1 MAQEV
6 IVPVKVQLENLQNI
20 AKEMHTQLGTLQIN
34 SSGYKKLENVIINI
48 EKRIQ
53 QLQVISSRPFI
64 DTKQFTAVS
73 KEIIG
78 IQDDLTK
85 IRIEAGKVKF
95 SDLSLDA
102 SQKAK
107 LQEFDTQIKSIN
119 DQLKQVKDSA
129 KNTFFETDIGKAWKL
144 NHTEDAGKTFTQIT
158 SIIEREVAKQE
169 AALKNAEQAQ
179 AAYQDRLASNRRL
192 ATFIKSGHALN
203 QENLGEQLYNQIFN
217 ASGNFKSGGRTL
229 LQTWLEQQFKLDS
242 AVVQTLTQDAGKKVQ
257 EAFSEV
263 SGHVESTLKQER
275 ARINANLTDEKTRTN
290 NGKSYAADILS
301 AQASLNNEK
310 AAKEAVNETNIKVAK
325 TESDLTKELVQAKT
339 AREEYTQSLT
349 RAAIE
354 QLQMSSSCDAARAQL
369 NSLNHTVDT
378 GKAKLASLDQ
388 ATSKLQG
395 ISNFVNRYVGAYA
408 IIRKVTTA
416 IRNAFNNIQELDKVI
431 TSIAVVTNMSQ
442 EDLWNKVGQ
451 YTQMAQ
457 EYGVATKDVYTVS
470 QIFYQQGLQTA
481 QVMDLTTETLK
492 MAKIAGID
500 YSQAANAMTV
510 AVRAFKIEMDEAQ
523 RVTDTYSALAA
534 KFAVDSA
541 EIANAMEKTA
551 SSAASVGM
559 SLESTSAFIS
569 VMEQTTRE
577 SAQNIGSAL
586 KSIISRYG
594 EMKASPE
601 KLLNIEGEEVAF
613 NKVDT
618 ALASIGIS
626 IKDAAGQ
633 FRDFDDVIMEL
644 AEKWNTLDN
653 NTQRYIATVMAG
665 NRQQSRFIALVS
677 NYDELSRAM
686 SVANNA
692 ENASIVQVAKTMD
705 SLESKANQV
714 KNAFSQLYLDLHIEE
729 GLKSAY
735 DWLTRIL
742 KTLGNLGTLNGVLP
756 TLANIV
762 GFGTGTKSLLKG
774 GMDWIQQKK
783 GKYDIET
790 TEAQQKIDDI
800 RAQAEKDIQ
809 TKWKIHAD
817 LSEMTAQKA
826 VLEAQQT
833 NAAQAAYTA
842 YQRAGGTVNEQSFKE
857 SLQRG
862 TAKTTIGLA
871 TGADPG
877 DKQAAMNAVDAYQS
891 TTNSLNNLN
900 NSISQLESALQRTA
914 NSGDQASDGL
924 EQVRQS
930 GTTTG
935 QSLDNLGANTNNA
948 NTAESSKAA
957 AAVQVAQADYDAAV
971 KARDKAQ
978 ADLNAAREVVNS
990 ARQAGHT
997 MTGAAVEAAK
1007 ARLREAEANRIAA
1020 EKALQKAEADERGS
1034 QSEEEEIRAN
1044 QRSAQSEDMEADA
1057 NSKKSGLSLTD
1068 WGNGNA
1074 AKIVGVATGL
1084 ARIAGTA
1091 ITAIGASTQDKS
1103 TDGIEHSKIWTGIG
1117 NGVSSAGMGASMGM
1131 ALGPWGAAVGAI
1143 GGFLLGGLGAIID
1156 GATMTLEEQ
1165 LELEK
1170 AEAKKA
1176 SDEALK
1182 AQAKVLDLDSSIDN
1196 IKKLQNAMYNSTED
1210 MEAYQDAMN
1219 TMASTYPS
1227 LVSSY
1232 DAAGNAIIDLNQA
1245 EILLAQTRLEASEA
1259 ANSAAK
1265 AEAKTRKTTIDILTE
1280 AHNITDN
1287 LAVNKNNSNYSV
1299 SHAYNQIHRFSDN
1312 AGGIHDFE
1320 LSNNYWE
1327 ALSTALN
1334 TVNKDLNSISL
1345 NDLIEF
1351 ITTYNG
1357 PQQYVSQLKDRFS
1370 QFTIN
1375 ESTGAISGGYEY
1387 TYNNDVKNINK
1398 KLEASKDVL
1407 NLNPSEDLPSGAEY
1421 IYAFMGWDKE
1431 VKLTAERIKEFD
1443 AALIKR
1449 TDNYKN
1455 IVNTLDKSLPI
1466 IDSQES
1472 LDRALLNEN
1481 DYQKATKISESKF
1494 ASKLIANQL
1503 ENIAQQEFK
1512 INAGEWSRSE
1522 DNALNSAYETA
1533 KTEATNIVISW
1544 FTSLSDDALDQTLA
1558 AFGSMDQYLSVEDML
1573 QSLGYA
1579 DKNSFIKNSGLEEEQ
1594 AQQLLVSW
1602 QQSFIDANQA
1612 NRDRILNTIYNDTKT
1627 GINADLEGLAQ
1638 IASYEKE
1645 LGPRR
1650 RLFGNT
1656 AVDIA
1661 NLFKG
1666 ETPEIISKYADY
1678 FTNQLLEIDKLAQQG
1693 YTQLASNRLTALKDL
1708 SDALSNLDSSKE
1720 QQDLFSIITST
1731 DFTNLDSLLNTQ
1743 KAIKQYRTKNNIT
1756 SKIDGTYQAL
1766 QVVQEAEEL
1775 LIFNVNTLA
1784 DNLSSSIS
1792 EAAKN
1797 IDSVLSSNN
1806 SGFDLSKALEG
1817 LESLNVG
1824 KSAEEAFNFNDI
1836 FRFDATLGKYVYTV
1850 KGLKA
1855 AITQVEGD
1863 LNEQVTQLRKMQGLY
1878 QSNLISEKESEDF
1891 QSSYLFKDTS
1901 SLLGNI
1907 TGYRNWN
1914 TQTQILYQGLAEDFM
1929 KASEYTEK
1937 TWENFVKYI
1946 QERKEAG
1953 DLAVEATEQQLA
1965 AYKANKP
1972 NQLFQNIDWA
1982 SLALKTDYSGTNKEL
1997 MQQLAIELG
2006 LMDERTGEWVRDK
2019 ARSWETVV
2027 DEYLNKLYGVKDSPA
2042 KRVARAK
2049 INDDILKEKISNYQ
2063 TALSEILNNSN
2074 GIISQASKELART
2087 TGIDISNIGNSA
2099 SNAITAASKFLKQLA
2114 EQIGQAGYTLE
2125 QYNQDASSILE
2136 STLAQKSKGKAL
2148 LDFASGDIGA
2158 DSLETLAN
2166 TLQLKLTDLVDV
2178 TNGQVIGGLDQFLS
2192 YDSATSTYKIQTSF
2206 SNFVDALEA
2215 RFGLIIDRTSQAYID
2230 TLKSYNDSV
2239 ITAHTQIKDNVDK
2252 EIQGIK
2258 SIKPKDW
2265 LNLTQLSSEIKKASK
2280 TSKKIAQNRGKNT
2293 DEDIEQFLQDDT
2305 FFNEFNKLLNKSG
2318 AYLEDGILKLSD
2330 NVDFLG
2336 LAQTIADYTLE
2347 AGIELSD
2354 EISDFMKSILESYTT
2369 AISKGIEGGMSSAE
2383 RTDLT
2388 EKAKSFNIKLTDVD
2402 FTETAEGLQLSEE
2415 AAIRLYRTMS
2425 SVDKLQGRIL
2435 FEKLSKRLV
2444 ENNIQYKTTN
2454 SLLSRTYQ
2462 LQNEINKLKSQKDSR
2477 DDTRLKQYQAELA
2490 VAKEIAATRLIQ
2502 EDSSWNFMSE
2512 SAMPA
2517 SFSNALNYWGTW
2529 VSVQKDL
2536 DESAKSGK
2544 MDPTKFVTLFK
2555 HIEDLARAEGETI
2568 NFLDHEIGE
2577 GGLTLDVLM
2586 DQLWAAIEYEDDGT
2600 AYLSIEK
2607 MKELGYDLSEG
2618 SAILTDGVWTAAQNF
2633 GTKNGQQLENIHNF
2647 YKELLAL
2654 RRDLGELDF
2663 DDFTD
2668 DKGAFSIEK
2677 LQTRNEK
2684 AYNDL
2689 MKFGEK
2695 IKVNGKDFATLMT
2708 QAGTTW
2714 KPGGTNYELIKSIF
2728 TLMSSDEWDVET
2740 GYQTIGEN
2748 LMKSGFTGELDL
2760 GDVQI
2765 AVKEGKVITKAD
2777 EAEDWEYNGDHFATS
2792 EEALNA
2798 MLYKDVQD
2806 IQKLQGNK
2814 DNTIKIGDTIFIIE
2828 YEEDGSLKLVSRDGK
2843 TTYSSAQEAAEK
2855 EYEKY
2860 VKTQKQS
2867 NKPILSERAWKIK
2880 NKLEVV
2886 PTLTQQKGI
2895 LTNEQ
2900 LTLLRQSSI
2909 EELQAEFKASPL
2921 EFAAKYNIDLRGG
2934 EVNWDDI
2941 KRQIESDA
2949 TAKSVQVGITNAF
2962 SGVNGTEIGTQ
2973 LGAGIAKALTDI
2985 KADVDTED
2993 AKKKLADLKK
3003 EAEAAP
3009 KPKPISL
3016 DNNSVSAAMDAIKKI
3031 NEAASAPVTK
3041 KVYVEE
3047 GSSSSAGG
3055 NVKADLGFTS
3065 SSSKFQTQLANAKG
3079 TLMGELGPEMVVSKG
3094 HYFLVGQQG
3103 PEMVDLAD
3111 DAIVFNHLQTQSLLG
3126 KGFTNTRGKT
3136 ITNERNAVAYATG
3149 SRNGG
3154 VAKESLAEA
3163 AQRTI
3168 DTTGADIHKNG
3179 AQIARN
3185 RSSNNNKN
3193 ADKAAAEAMKA
3204 FIKEVDRWYNYLQ
3217 EIARLERDITKEE
3230 KLRSEYQSHM
3240 TAKGKEYADS
3250 LLDTLP
3256 LLRQQAAE
3264 HRLLA
3269 NDQEKWLKGY
3279 VAEQAD
3285 SPWSKFWTIDE
3296 HGQEKYNLA
3305 GFEKLEQMVG
3315 TDKYGKPNM
3324 TPEEQMAYLK
3334 SLGVTDEWFQYDSSG
3349 NAIDT
3354 STPDGVV
3361 TAIQSLWEH
3370 MDKTRETVQ
3379 THLDSIDEHNKAAI
3393 DNQTTINGHLKSI
3406 EDNQIKVENSVLKAV
3421 EEIHQRMIDDVQ
3433 DQRDAIE
3440 ASSKALINGL
3450 SDQLSKE
3457 QDMYSRQQ
3465 DSNELSTLQRRL
3477 SILQR
3482 SGGSAS
3488 EIAKLQQEINSKQ
3501 RDAYFEAQQSEIDT
3515 LQDAVDAQLERLD
3528 KQIELMT
3535 ETLEY
3540 EKQNGLL
3547 WGEVYTVLNQTP
3559 DEITNFIT
3567 TNTEEHWGKSPT
3579 ELAQVNRETL
3589 FQAEWF
3595 KEIIDRVGGVDNLV
3609 AENDYSAVDSELEKK
3624 VAEIEKANAAAK
3636 EAVQATANAASS
3648 ATNSSGNGN
3657 GSDIT
3662 GYYYQSA
3669 GEKGHYL
3676 VAMHAD
3682 GSKTGNNKQ
3691 LQPHTFNKLKCTK
3704 CGYQKRPGKL
3714 KNLVADTDIP
3724 VIKNERE
3731 IHLASG
3737 GLITHPTRALI
3748 GETGKPEAVLN
3759 PEQTAILRND
3769 ILSNKPTSLL
3779 SLLTDFRDAYENL
3792 PGASAYNTTN
3802 NDGVVI
3808 QQATV
3813 EMHVNRIANDYDAQ
3827 RAGEQA
3833 LDQML
3838 AIARKTQAQ
3847 NRVGR

>member
-20 AKEMHTQLGTLQIN
+20 AKDMRAQLGTLKVD
-34 SSGYKKLENVIINI
+34 SSGYKKLENVIIDI

-53 QLQVISSRPFI
+53 SLQVMSARPFI
-64 DTKQFTAVS
+64 NGKQFNDAN
-73 KEIIG
+73 KEIIH
-78 IQDDLTK
+78 IQDDLSK
-85 IRIEAGKVKF
+85 IRIEANKIKF
-95 SDLSLDA
+95 SDLSLDG

-107 LQEFDTQIKSIN
+107 LQEFDEELKTIN
-119 DQLKQVKDSA
+119 DALKQVKDSA
-129 KNTFFETDIGKAWKL
+129 KDTFFSSEIGKAWKID
-144 NHTEDAGKTFTQIT
+144 HPKDAGKSFAEIT
-158 SIIEREVAKQE
+158 KIIEQEVAKQE
-169 AALKNAEQAQ
+169 GALEKAEKAQKDYRERVAAQRQLT
-179 AAYQDRLASNRRL
+179 S
-192 ATFIKSGHALN
+192 FIKSGHELSK
-203 QENLGEQLYNQIFN
+203 ENLGEKLYNQIFDKN
-217 ASGNFKSGGRTL
+217 SNFKAGGRNL
-229 LQTWLEQQFKLDS
+229 LQTWLQEQFRLPPSVAEDLVKD
-242 AVVQTLTQDAGKKVQ
+242 TGKKVQ
-257 EAFSEV
+257 EAFALANDS
-263 SGHVESTLKQER
+263 VEKTLKQEKN
-275 ARINANLTDEKTRTN
+275 RIGANLKDEKTNTN
-290 NGKSYAADILS
+290 NGKTYASNVTQATTELNASRAVKQQLS
-301 AQASLNNEK
+301 
-310 AAKEAVNETNIKVAK
+310 ETNLQLAK
-325 TESDLTKELVQAKT
+325 TEETLGKQYDETKE
-339 AREEYTQSLT
+339 AREAYTQSLT
-349 RAAIE
+349 RQAVSALQNNAASTAMVG
-354 QLQMSSSCDAARAQL
+354 QLQ
-369 NSLNHTVDT
+369 SLQQELDSQQN
-378 GKAKLASLDQ
+378 KIQKYDQ
-388 ATSKLQG
+388 AASKLQG
-395 ISNFVNRYVGAYA
+395 ISNFINRYVGAYA
-408 IIRKVTTA
+408 IIRKVSTA
-416 IRNAFNNIQELDKVI
+416 IRNAFTNIQELDKVI

-451 YTQMAQ
+451 YTDMAQ
-457 EYGVATKDVYTVS
+457 QYGVATKDVYTVS

-492 MAKIAGID
+492 MAKIAGME
-500 YSQAANAMTV
+500 YGAAANAMTV
-510 AVRAFKIEMDEAQ
+510 AVRAFKIEMSDAQ
-523 RVTDTYSALAA
+523 SVTDAYSALAA
-534 KFAVDSA
+534 KFAVSSA

-594 EMKASPE
+594 EMKASPD
-601 KLLNIEGEEVAF
+601 KLINVDGEEVAF

-618 ALASIGIS
+618 ALSSIGIS

-644 AEKWNTLDN
+644 AAKWNTLDN

-677 NYDELSRAM
+677 NYDELNRAM
-686 SVANNA
+686 QVASNS

-705 SLESKANQV
+705 SLETKTNQL
-714 KNAFSQLYLDLHIEE
+714 KNAFSQLYLDLHIEA
-729 GLKSAY
+729 GLKNIY
-735 DWLTRIL
+735 DILTRIITTVG
-742 KTLGNLGTLNGVLP
+742 KLGTFNGAIASL
-756 TLANIV
+756 TNIV
-762 GFGTGTKSLLKG
+762 GFGFGAKSLFSNVSEIVRSKRDDAGLRFAS
-774 GMDWIQQKK
+774 
-783 GKYDIET
+783 T
-790 TEAQQKIDDI
+790 QQKIDEINAELAKPVEKDVTLNVN
-800 RAQAEKDIQ
+800 RASDEVLTALEAEKNILEQQTQEIQRQTEAEREKAAVIQQNNELANEREKNVNEGAQQSPVSEQDTEKINAQVSALQDLKTARELVNEAKKAGNKEAEKEARTMARTAAQQARQLGVQEAHATNGNVDELLQQKQLELDVAIDPNANQKITDELEKNKPVVSVEATTANPEKPAEDIVNASGNTQ
-809 TKWKIHAD
+809 
-817 LSEMTAQKA
+817 
-826 VLEAQQT
+826 VNVQT
-833 NAAQAAYTA
+833 NASNPEAPIEEVKVTTEGQSVKVNTEAAAPEKPSEEVQAATDGNPVEAPVTA
-842 YQRAGGTVNEQSFKE
+842 KDETEPRRQVQGDFNNNPVQVPVTAGNTEEKAPGKIRAWFSDKTNQRRAIGIGSSILRMGGT
-857 SLQRG
+857 
-862 TAKTTIGLA
+862 ALA
-871 TGADPG
+871 G
-877 DKQAAMNAVDAYQS
+877 Y
-891 TTNSLNNLN
+891 
-900 NSISQLESALQRTA
+900 
-914 NSGDQASDGL
+914 
-924 EQVRQS
+924 
-930 GTTTG
+930 
-935 QSLDNLGANTNNA
+935 
-948 NTAESSKAA
+948 
-957 AAVQVAQADYDAAV
+957 
-971 KARDKAQ
+971 
-978 ADLNAAREVVNS
+978 
-990 ARQAGHT
+990 
-997 MTGAAVEAAK
+997 
-1007 ARLREAEANRIAA
+1007 
-1020 EKALQKAEADERGS
+1020 
-1034 QSEEEEIRAN
+1034 
-1044 QRSAQSEDMEADA
+1044 
-1057 NSKKSGLSLTD
+1057 
-1068 WGNGNA
+1068 
-1074 AKIVGVATGL
+1074 
-1084 ARIAGTA
+1084 
-1091 ITAIGASTQDKS
+1091 GASIQDKS
-1103 TDGIEHSKIWTGIG
+1103 TDTFNGQGIERSKIVTGLG
-1117 NGVSSAGMGASMGM
+1117 NGLSGAGTGM
-1131 ALGPWGAAVGAI
+1131 SLGMMTGNPLVALAGGVV
-1143 GGFLLGGLGAIID
+1143 GFLAGGIDAIID
-1156 GATMTLEEQ
+1156 GLHMSLDER

-1170 AEAKKA
+1170 KEAKEK
-1176 SDEALK
+1176 SDAALK
-1182 AQAKVLDLDSSIDN
+1182 EQAKATDISSSIDN
-1196 IKKLQNAMYNSTED
+1196 IKQLQKAMYNSAED
-1210 MEAYQDAMN
+1210 MKAYKDAMN
-1219 TMASTYPS
+1219 TLGQSYPELISTYDS
-1227 LVSSY
+1227 M
-1232 DAAGNAIIDLNQA
+1232 GNAVINLQEAEETLISVRAQA
-1245 EILLAQTRLEASEA
+1245 ATSALES
-1259 ANSAAK
+1259 AK
-1265 AEAKTRKTTIDILTE
+1265 AEMKVRSTQVEKWNEVSTKITE
-1280 AHNITDN
+1280 ALGGLDVKKFSIDDQYTYYEMLMDNILYDIKQEDVDKLPSALRDLWNQSRGVTLEDFQI
-1287 LAVNKNNSNYSV
+1287 LAKNSDIMKSVLPEGSASLSQYEEFVQSHPELLTNETLYSNSNYIENQLDQLLQSV
-1299 SHAYNQIHRFSDN
+1299 ASSLNLPDTITAREFFQWGGEHGSALTQSQLDIAQEILNTKMTGAKNSVAIINQGVTRSFANEKLAQSLD
-1312 AGGIHDFE
+1312 
-1320 LSNNYWE
+1320 LSNLE
-1327 ALSTALN
+1327 T
-1334 TVNKDLNSISL
+1334 
-1345 NDLIEF
+1345 E
-1351 ITTYNG
+1351 
-1357 PQQYVSQLKDRFS
+1357 
-1370 QFTIN
+1370 
-1375 ESTGAISGGYEY
+1375 
-1387 TYNNDVKNINK
+1387 K
-1398 KLEASKDVL
+1398 KLKISDSGIFSSLIARGLESI
-1407 NLNPSEDLPSGAEY
+1407 EDLPEKMTASE
-1421 IYAFMGWDKE
+1421 W
-1431 VKLTAERIKEFD
+1431 LTNEDTKAAAD
-1443 AALIKR
+1443 AALSKLVQQFMTEIQGI
-1449 TDNYKN
+1449 D
-1455 IVNTLDKSLPI
+1455 LDKFLAGTSDLT
-1466 IDSQES
+1466 QY
-1472 LDRALLNEN
+1472 LNE
-1481 DYQKATKISESKF
+1481 DDLFSAVGITDKESSLAQELALQF
-1494 ASKLIANQL
+1494 A
-1503 ENIAQQEFK
+1503 QE
-1512 INAGEWSRSE
+1512 
-1522 DNALNSAYETA
+1522 
-1533 KTEATNIVISW
+1533 
-1544 FTSLSDDALDQTLA
+1544 
-1558 AFGSMDQYLSVEDML
+1558 
-1573 QSLGYA
+1573 
-1579 DKNSFIKNSGLEEEQ
+1579 
-1594 AQQLLVSW
+1594 
-1602 QQSFIDANQA
+1602 NQA
-1612 NRDRILNTIYNDTKT
+1612 NRDRILNTIFPIKEDGVRDINSQLSGLNSLSTYSEQGKKQNLALNIINKFRND
-1627 GINADLEGLAQ
+1627 NEH
-1638 IASYEKE
+1638 
-1645 LGPRR
+1645 
-1650 RLFGNT
+1650 
-1656 AVDIA
+1656 V
-1661 NLFKG
+1661 
-1666 ETPEIISKYADY
+1666 PEIISSYANY
-1678 FTNQLLEIDKLAQQG
+1678 FTDQLLEIDKLAQQG
-1693 YTQLASNRLTALKDL
+1693 YTQLASNRLTALKGL

-1731 DFTNLDSLLNTQ
+1731 DFTNLDSLLNAQ
-1743 KAIKQYRTKNNIT
+1743 KAIEQYRAKNNIT
-1756 SKIDGTYQAL
+1756 SETDGTYQAL
-1766 QVVQEAEEL
+1766 QAIQKAEES

-1784 DNLSSSIS
+1784 ENLSNSIS

-1797 IDSVLSSNN
+1797 IDSILSSNN
-1806 SGFDLSKALEG
+1806 SGLDLSKALEG

-1824 KSAEEAFNFNDI
+1824 KSAEEAFNFNDV
-1836 FRFDATLGKYVYTV
+1836 FKFDVSLGKYVY
-1850 KGLKA
+1850 KLDGLKNV
-1855 AITQVEGD
+1855 IIQTQGNLEKEYAE
-1863 LNEQVTQLRKMQGLY
+1863 LTKMQSLY
-1878 QSNLISEKESEDF
+1878 PTNLRFNGHENQVLDTPEALFEGIKSNTWDE
-1891 QSSYLFKDTS
+1891 QTS
-1901 SLLGNI
+1901 
-1907 TGYRNWN
+1907 TFF
-1914 TQTQILYQGLAEDFM
+1914 QGLVNDFTANTDKALWTFDQFYQYVM
-1929 KASEYTEK
+1929 KQRANNQKAVDAVLEEY
-1937 TWENFVKYI
+1937 
-1946 QERKEAG
+1946 EAY
-1953 DLAVEATEQQLA
+1953 V
-1965 AYKANKP
+1965 ANTP
-1972 NQLFQNIDWA
+1972 HQLFSNIDWTK
-1982 SLALKTDYSGTNKEL
+1982 LALNTDYSGTQKDLLQLLAEKLDKEL
-1997 MQQLAIELG
+1997 INSDWNTILDAYLDKYFGAEDSLEKRVTKLNITDSIAQAQVSEYQQALEDLVSYSGESPLKQATLNIIDRTSIGVKSIGKGADHVLEAANEFLTELG
-2006 LMDERTGEWVRDK
+2006 K
-2019 ARSWETVV
+2019 
-2027 DEYLNKLYGVKDSPA
+2027 
-2042 KRVARAK
+2042 
-2049 INDDILKEKISNYQ
+2049 
-2063 TALSEILNNSN
+2063 
-2074 GIISQASKELART
+2074 
-2087 TGIDISNIGNSA
+2087 
-2099 SNAITAASKFLKQLA
+2099 
-2114 EQIGQAGYTLE
+2114 QIGVGGYTLE
-2125 QYNQDASSILE
+2125 QYNTNAKSILDR
-2136 STLAQKSKGKAL
+2136 TLFKQGGSSKAL

-2178 TNGQVIGGLDQFLS
+2178 TSGQVVGGLDQFLS

-2215 RFGLIIDRTSQAYID
+2215 RFGIIIDRTSQAYID

-2265 LNLTQLSSEIKKASK
+2265 LNLTQLSSEIKKAAK
-2280 TSKKIAQNRGKNT
+2280 TQQKIAQKRGKFT
-2293 DEDIEQFLQDDT
+2293 DKEVEQFIKDDA
-2305 FFNEFNKLLNKSG
+2305 FFNEFNDSLKESG
-2318 AYLEDGILKLSD
+2318 AYIEDGILKLSE

-2354 EISDFMKSILESYTT
+2354 EISDFMKSILESYTS
-2369 AISKGIEGGMSSAE
+2369 AISKGIEGGMSAAE

-2402 FTETAEGLQLSEE
+2402 FTKTAEGLQLSEE
-2415 AAIRLYRTMS
+2415 AAIRLYRAMS

-2668 DKGAFSIEK
+2668 DEGTFSIEN
-2677 LQTRNEK
+2677 LQKRNEK

-2695 IKVNGKDFATLMT
+2695 IKANGKDFAKLMT
-2708 QAGTTW
+2708 EAGTTW

-2748 LMKSGFTGELDL
+2748 LIKSGFTGELDL

-2777 EAEDWEYNGDHFATS
+2777 EDEDWEYNGEHFETS
-2792 EEALNA
+2792 EAALNA

-2806 IQKLQGNK
+2806 IQKLQGNQ
-2814 DNTIKIGDTIFIIE
+2814 DNTIKIGDTTFTIE
-2828 YEEDGSLKLVSRDGK
+2828 YEEGGSLKLVSKDGK

-2867 NKPILSERAWKIK
+2867 NKPVLSERAWKIEK
-2880 NKLEVV
+2880 DLEVV
-2886 PTLTQQKGI
+2886 PTLKQQKGI
-2895 LTNEQ
+2895 LTNDQ
-2900 LTLLRQSSI
+2900 LALLRQSSI

-2921 EFAAKYNIDLRGG
+2921 EFAAKYNIDLRDGD
-2934 EVNWDDI
+2934 VNWDDI

-3047 GSSSSAGG
+3047 GSPSSAGG

-3149 SRNGG
+3149 SRHGG
-3154 VAKESLAEA
+3154 VAKESLADA
-3163 AQRTI
+3163 VQRTI

-3185 RSSNNNKN
+3185 RSSNNKN
-3193 ADKAAAEAMKA
+3193 ADKAAAEAIKA

-3264 HRLLA
+3264 NRLLA

-3285 SPWSKFWTIDE
+3285 SPWARFWTIDE

-3354 STPDGVV
+3354 STPEGVV

-3406 EDNQIKVENSVLKAV
+3406 EDNQIAVENKVLKAI
-3421 EEIHQRMIDDVQ
+3421 EETRQREIDAIQ
-3433 DQRDAIE
+3433 DEKDAIE
-3440 ASSKALINGL
+3440 KSSQALINGL

-3465 DSNELSTLQRRL
+3465 DANELSRLQRQL

-3488 EIAKLQQEINSKQ
+3488 QIASLQKDITERQQ
-3501 RDAYFEAQQSEIDT
+3501 DAYFDAQKAQIAA
-3515 LQDAVDAQLERLD
+3515 LQDASDNQLQKLQE
-3528 KQIELMT
+3528 QIDLMT
-3535 ETLEY
+3535 EQLAY
-3540 EKQNGLL
+3540 EKEHGML
-3547 WGEVYTVLNQTP
+3547 WEQVYQVMAQSP
-3559 DEITNFIT
+3559 EYIAEFIMK
-3567 TNTEEHWGKSPT
+3567 NTEEHWGKSPT
-3579 ELAQVNRETL
+3579 EFAQVNRETL

-3595 KEIIDRVGGVDNLV
+3595 KEISDRVGGVDNLV
-3609 AENDYSAVDSELEKK
+3609 AENDYGAVDAELDKK
-3624 VAEIEKANAAAK
+3624 TAETEEANAAAK
-3636 EAVQATANAASS
+3636 EAIQATANATS
-3648 ATNSSGNGN
+3648 ATGISESHT
-3657 GSDIT
+3657 T
-3662 GYYYQSA
+3662 GQNNQ
-3669 GEKGHYL
+3669 GEKQKQWYRYGFTT
-3676 VAMHAD
+3676 VDSKGEPKSQGGTIWAPNDEHARKKAESTIKANGWLDRYVGNVYKYDRGGMVEQD
-3682 GSKTGNNKQ
+3682 GPAFVHAKEG
-3691 LQPHTFNKLKCTK
+3691 
-3704 CGYQKRPGKL
+3704 
-3714 KNLVADTDIP
+3714 
-3724 VIKNERE
+3724 
-3731 IHLASG
+3731 
-3737 GLITHPTRALI
+3737 
-3748 GETGKPEAVLN
+3748 VLTA
-3759 PEQTAILRND
+3759 EQTSILRNE
-3769 ILSNKPTSLL
+3769 ILGNKPNSAL
-3779 SLLTDFRDAYENL
+3779 SMLSDLRELWNAAERTANIPHTNDASVIIEN
-3792 PGASAYNTTN
+3792 
-3802 NDGVVI
+3802 
-3808 QQATV
+3808 ATV
-3813 EMHVNRIANDYDAQ
+3813 EMNVSRIANDYDAQ

-3838 AIARKTQAQ
+3838 AIARRTQAQ